1 MMGTL
6 FAVAKFQHVAGR
18 APRGRRVLYATIGAL
33 CAATLLPQGAAA
45 QAAAAPPAPGP
56 AQNSGKLEE
65 VVVTAQKRS
74 ERQHNVPIS
83 LSVLSGKDLAKQ
95 NISNIDDLGV
105 KIPNVEMVLPF
116 GPEEPQFSIRGVT
129 ETDFQPSQSS
139 PVALYVDGTY
149 KSVGALTAMALF
161 DIDQVTVLRGPQGTL
176 QGRNA
181 TGGAVN
187 ISSVK
192 PDLDSFGGYVTA
204 GVGNYGR
211 YETQGALNVPIVN
224 DKLAVR
230 AAWTYTSV
238 DGYIH
243 NVAPNAPFGGNLAG
257 IDDFGGRVSVYFK
270 PTDEISAILRV
281 NYFYSDPVNYGVYAK
296 DIPAGQGIGLP
307 YGELPYLG
315 IPSNLYGPSGY
326 TRQGQ
331 GFFDSSSEDVHR
343 RLMTNHSINFEL
355 NYNITDTLKL
365 TSITGYDQGK
375 WDTPED
381 DDGTLV
387 SNDEAQY
394 LSTVHAFQQEV
405 RLTSSFDGPDNF
417 VAGILYD
424 AESLFQKVDTLWAGY
439 QPAIVFDKTTDTSY
453 NICLLGAFWA
463 CDLRTQFNQT
473 RGDRAAYIHNT
484 FKITD
489 ALTLELGARYTDDL
503 VSVQHYE
510 GGLSYIDPA
519 TGKLV
524 PEIYFVPGPLDAP
537 NAALPLGGGT
547 LNPGQGAPDETQT
560 DHKWSGKA
568 GLTYRITP
576 NNMVYASWSLGFR
589 GSAYNGAATFGTNTI
604 NAVQPETLYDY
615 EIGSKNQ
622 FLDNRVSLDLGA
634 FYYIYRNQQFATL
647 NALTGLSEEY
657 NLPKINSEGLEFD
670 LQARPVPDVTL
681 HVGGGY
687 TYAVYRA
694 GENAGV
700 NIAGNTVE
708 ETPKWSF
715 ITAVDWKVA
724 ETDQGRLTLH
734 GDGNIVT
741 KQFYD
746 ALNSTPAEQNGYTLW
761 NLRLTGETPSGK
773 ESLSLWV
780 QNLFDRHYFTSI
792 FNTDSSLNFSYA
804 QRGLPRT
811 FGAQATYRF

>member
-1 MMGTL
+1 MTVEKFEADKLRHEASGRLARPGIAALAVLSAAMMLSGAAS
-6 FAVAKFQHVAGR
+6 FAQT
-18 APRGRRVLYATIGAL
+18 APPTSQ
-33 CAATLLPQGAAA
+33 QGA
-45 QAAAAPPAPGP
+45 
-56 AQNSGKLEE
+56 GKLEE

-74 ERQHNVPIS
+74 ERLHNVPIS
-83 LSVLSGKDLAKQ
+83 VAVLGGKELQKQ
-95 NISNIDDLGV
+95 NIYNIDDLGV

-161 DIDQVTVLRGPQGTL
+161 DVDQIEVLRGPQGTL

-187 ISSVK
+187 INSVK
-192 PDLDSFGGYVTA
+192 PNLDTYTGFITA
-204 GVGNYGR
+204 GVGNFGR
-211 YETQGALNVPIVN
+211 YETQGAVNFPIVN

-230 AAWTYTSV
+230 AAWSYTNV
-238 DGYIH
+238 DGYIK
-243 NVAPNAPFGGNLAG
+243 NVEPNAPFGGNLAG
-257 IDDFGGRVSVYFK
+257 VDDFGGRLSVLFK
-270 PTDEISAILRV
+270 PTDNLSAILRV

-296 DIPAGQGIGLP
+296 DIPSQGIGIP
-307 YGELPYLG
+307 YGSLAYTG

-326 TRQGQ
+326 TRAGL

-343 RLMTNHSINFEL
+343 RLMTNHSINFEV
-355 NYNITDTLKL
+355 NYNITDALKL

-375 WDTPED
+375 WTTPED
-381 DDGTLV
+381 DDGTLIN
-387 SNDEAQY
+387 NDEAQY
-394 LSTVHAFQQEV
+394 LSTVHSTQEEV

-417 VAGILYD
+417 IFGVLYD
-424 AESLFQKVDTLWAGY
+424 AESLFQKVHTTWAGY
-439 QPAIVFDKTTDTSY
+439 QPAIVTEPGTDTTY
-453 NICLLGAFWA
+453 NICLITGFWT
-463 CDLRTQFNQT
+463 CDLRTQFSQY
-473 RGDRAAYIHNT
+473 RADRAAYIHNT

-489 ALTLELGARYTDDL
+489 DLTLELGARYTDDL
-503 VSVQHYE
+503 VTVNHYE
-510 GGLSYIDPA
+510 GGVSWLNPNGTY
-519 TGKLV
+519 V

-537 NAALPLGGGT
+537 NPALPLGGGT
-547 LNPGQGAPDETQT
+547 LNPGSGAPRETQT

-568 GLTYRITP
+568 GFTYKITP

-622 FLDNRVSLDLGA
+622 FLNDRLQLDFGG

-647 NALTGLSEEY
+647 NELTGLSEEY

-670 LQARPVPDVTL
+670 LLGRPIPDVTL
-681 HVGGGY
+681 HLGGGY

-694 GENAGV
+694 GENAGINV
-700 NIAGNTVE
+700 AGNTVE

-715 ITAVDWKVA
+715 VTAVDWKILQN
-724 ETDQGRLTLH
+724 DQGTLSFH

-746 ALNSTPAEQNGYTLW
+746 ALNSVPAEQNGYTLW
-761 NLRLTGETPSGK
+761 NMRLTGESPSGR
-773 ESLSLWV
+773 ESVSLWV

-792 FNTDSSLNFSYA
+792 FNTDASLNFSYA

>member
-1 MMGTL
+1 MTAPRTFSIPPSATTL
-6 FAVAKFQHVAGR
+6 FALALATALPLTAAR
-18 APRGRRVLYATIGAL
+18 AAD
-33 CAATLLPQGAAA
+33 Q
-45 QAAAAPPAPGP
+45 PAPTSNGT
-56 AQNSGKLEE
+56 NLEQ
-65 VVVTAQKRS
+65 VVVTAQKRV
-74 ERQHNVPIS
+74 ERLHNVPIS
-83 LSVLSGKDLAKQ
+83 VAVLGGKELLKQ
-95 NISNIDDLGV
+95 NITNIDDLGT
-105 KIPNVEMVLPF
+105 KIPNVELVLPF

-161 DIDQVTVLRGPQGTL
+161 DIDRIEVLRGPQGTL

-187 ISSVK
+187 IYTVK
-192 PDLDSFGGYVTA
+192 PALDQFGGYITA
-204 GVGNYGR
+204 GIGNYGR

-224 DKLAVR
+224 DKLAIR

-238 DGYIH
+238 DGYIK

-257 IDDFGGRVSVYFK
+257 VDDFGGRVSVLFT
-270 PTDEISAILRV
+270 PNDRLSAILRV

-296 DIPAGQGIGLP
+296 DIPAGEGIGIPNGALA
-307 YGELPYLG
+307 YAG

-326 TRQGQ
+326 TRAGQ
-331 GFFDSSSEDVHR
+331 SFFDSSSEDVHR
-343 RLMTNHSINFEL
+343 RLMTNHSIDFQL
-355 NYNITDTLKL
+355 DYALTDTLKL

-375 WDTPED
+375 WTTPED
-381 DDGTLV
+381 DDGTLIN
-387 SNDEAQY
+387 NDEAQY
-394 LSTVHAFQQEV
+394 LSTVHSTQEEV

-417 VAGILYD
+417 IFGVLYD
-424 AESLFQKVDTLWAGY
+424 AESLFQKVHTTWAGY
-439 QPAIVFDKTTDTSY
+439 QPAIVTDPSTDTTY
-453 NICLLGAFWA
+453 NICLITAFWT
-463 CDLRTQFNQT
+463 CDLRTQFSQY
-473 RGDRAAYIHNT
+473 RADRAAYVHNT

-503 VSVQHYE
+503 VTVEHYM
-510 GGLSYIDPA
+510 GGVSWLNPNGTYA
-519 TGKLV
+519 
-524 PEIYFVPGPLDAP
+524 PEIYFIPGNLAYPDP
-537 NAALPLGGGT
+537 ALPNGGGT
-547 LNPGQGAPDETQT
+547 LNPGDGAPRLTQT

-568 GLTYRITP
+568 GLTYKITP

-589 GSAYNGAATFGTNTI
+589 GSAYNGAATFATAAI

-615 EIGSKNQ
+615 EVGSKNQ
-622 FLDNRVSLDLGA
+622 FFDNRLQVDFGG

-647 NALTGLSEEY
+647 NELTGLSEEY

-670 LQARPVPDVTL
+670 VQARPIPDLTL

-694 GENAGV
+694 GIVGGINVAGE
-700 NIAGNTVE
+700 TVE

-715 ITAVDWKVA
+715 ITAVDYKLL

-734 GDGNIVT
+734 GDGNIIT
-741 KQFYD
+741 KQYYD
-746 ALNSTPAEQNGYTLW
+746 ALNSLPAEQNGYTIW
-761 NLRLTGETPSGK
+761 NLRLTGETPSGR

>member
-1 MMGTL
+1 M
-6 FAVAKFQHVAGR
+6 
-18 APRGRRVLYATIGAL
+18 
-33 CAATLLPQGAAA
+33 LPEGAAR
-45 QAAAAPPAPGP
+45 AADSTATPPGT
-56 AQNSGKLEE
+56 GKLEE
-65 VVVTAQKRS
+65 VTVTAQKRT
-74 ERQHNVPIS
+74 ERLHNVPIS
-83 LSVLSGKDLAKQ
+83 VAVLGGKDLQRQ
-95 NISNIDDLGV
+95 NITNIDDLGV

-149 KSVGALTAMALF
+149 KSVGALTGMALF
-161 DIDQVTVLRGPQGTL
+161 DIDQVEILRGPQGTL

-187 ISSVK
+187 IYSVK
-192 PDLDSFGGYVTA
+192 PNLDLFGGYLTA
-204 GVGNYGR
+204 GIGNYGR

-243 NVAPNAPFGGNLAG
+243 NVEPNAPFGGNLAG
-257 IDDFGGRVSVYFK
+257 VDDFGGRVSALFK
-270 PTDEISAILRV
+270 PNDDFTAILRV

-296 DIPAGQGIGLP
+296 DIPQGEGIGIPPGALA
-307 YGELPYLG
+307 YTG
-315 IPSNLYGPSGY
+315 IPSSLYGPSGY
-326 TRQGQ
+326 TRAGQ

-343 RLMTNHSINFEL
+343 RLMTNHSINFEM

-387 SNDEAQY
+387 NNDEAEY
-394 LSTVHAFQQEV
+394 LSIVHSTQQEV

-417 VAGILYD
+417 IFGVLYD
-424 AESLFQKVDTLWAGY
+424 AESLFQKVHTTWAGY
-439 QPAIVFDKTTDTSY
+439 QPAIVTDRATDTSY
-453 NICLLGAFWA
+453 NICLITGFWT

-473 RGDRAAYIHNT
+473 RADRAAYFHNT
-484 FKITD
+484 FRITD

-503 VSVQHYE
+503 VSVQQYK
-510 GGLSYIDPA
+510 GGVSWLNPA
-519 TGKLV
+519 TGTYV

-537 NAALPLGGGT
+537 NPALPNGGGI
-547 LNPGQGAPDETQT
+547 LNPGNGAPDETQT

-568 GLTYRITP
+568 GLTYKITP
-576 NNMVYASWSLGFR
+576 DNLVYASWSLGFR

-615 EIGSKNQ
+615 EVGSKNQ
-622 FLDNRVSLDLGA
+622 FFDNRLQVDLGG

-647 NALTGLSEEY
+647 NELTGLSEEY
-657 NLPKINSEGLEFD
+657 NLPKINSEGFEFD
-670 LQARPVPDVTL
+670 VLARPINDVTL
-681 HVGGGY
+681 HLGGGY

-694 GENAGV
+694 GENAGI

-715 ITAVDWKVA
+715 VTAVDWKIV

-734 GDGNIVT
+734 GDGNIIT

-746 ALNSTPAEQNGYTLW
+746 ALNSVPAEQNGYTLW

-780 QNLFDRHYFTSI
+780 QNIFDRHYFTSI
-792 FNTDSSLNFSYA
+792 FNTDASLNFSYA